1 MGKPSTAGLLYAWLI
16 LLHISPGAAA
26 AGLTDDLYDNYA
38 LETAGFCE
46 LRGGTRLQNDG
57 KEKQLS
63 IGEARIRLEVGR
75 EIGDALLNFKGDLLT
90 DGVTETLD
98 LQLREL
104 NLSASPLDSMDIK
117 LGRAVYTWGTGDLL
131 FINDTFAKDWQ
142 SFFIGRN
149 EEYLKYPGN
158 GIKVSFF
165 SDFANLDLIYNPLFE
180 GSRFINGERL
190 SYYNPGADK
199 IVGRSMQLADD
210 EPNRW
215 FRDDEIHGRLSK
227 NLSGMEFALYGYSG
241 FWKEPEGYST
251 IRRKNYFPKLNVW
264 GGSVRTTILR
274 GIGNAEIGYYDS
286 TENRNSNNPL
296 IRPCEMRWLV
306 GFERELAH
314 ELTGSVQYYMETIRH
329 YDNYRQ
335 ALMPG
340 AAIRNKNTGTV
351 TMRLRKLLMEQNLTL
366 SLFVYY
372 SPDRNDGYARP
383 KFSYKITDNW
393 LIDGGF
399 NLFWGKD
406 NFTFWGQFQD
416 NTNIYAGLRYSF

>member
-1 MGKPSTAGLLYAWLI
+1 
-16 LLHISPGAAA
+16 
-26 AGLTDDLYDNYA
+26 
-38 LETAGFCE
+38 
-46 LRGGTRLQNDG
+46 
-57 KEKQLS
+57 
-63 IGEARIRLEVGR
+63 
-75 EIGDALLNFKGDLLT
+75 
-90 DGVTETLD
+90 
-98 LQLREL
+98 
-104 NLSASPLDSMDIK
+104 
-117 LGRAVYTWGTGDLL
+117 
-131 FINDTFAKDWQ
+131 
-142 SFFIGRN
+142 
-149 EEYLKYPGN
+149 
-158 GIKVSFF
+158 
-165 SDFANLDLIYNPLFE
+165 
-180 GSRFINGERL
+180 
-190 SYYNPGADK
+190 
-199 IVGRSMQLADD
+199 MQLADD

-227 NLSGMEFALYGYSG
+227 NLSGVEFALYGYSG
-241 FWKEPEGYST
+241 FWKEPEGYSK

-264 GGSVRTTILR
+264 GGSVRTTIFG

-286 TENRNSNNPL
+286 TENRNSGNPL

-335 ALMPG
+335 ALMPE
-340 AAIRNKNTGTV
+340 AAVRSKNTGTV
-351 TMRLRKLLMEQNLTL
+351 TIRLRKLLMEQNLTL

-399 NLFWGKD
+399 NLFWGED

-416 NTNIYAGLRYSF
+416 DTNIYAGLRYSF